1 MFWLF
6 SLLRC
11 DLEYTCFWLD
21 YSELRSVNIFRRCC
35 SMKLFICSKTPR
47 PDSEWQASNQLAVAG
62 FLNKKTLHPLKP
74 RSATVSPPSTPRAG
88 CLSSVLQLHTACTL
102 LKHIWS
108 GSPFLFTLPPLW
120 SRDPNARSFLICM
133 CSRSPVVPRT
143 ISASC
148 SSLFHTETCPV
159 CYNWS
164 LWPLPSSLISRGA
177 LPGGGRKGGQGR
189 VLQGCLR
196 MGVSLFA
203 SLRFSTGFSPLALSK
218 CHPSSLQAWGW

>member
-47 PDSEWQASNQLAVAG
+47 PDSEWQASDQLAVAG
-62 FLNKKTLHPLKP
+62 FLNKKTPHPSKP
-74 RSATVSPPSTPRAG
+74 RSATLSPPSTPRVG

-108 GSPFLFTLPPLW
+108 WEPISIYSSSSMVESSYWQELFNLYVLQVSRGPQDHFCILLLSVPCVLQLVPVASAFQFDFTGSPARRWEEGRSGKSLARLPQDGCVTLCKSQVFYRIL
-120 SRDPNARSFLICM
+120 
-133 CSRSPVVPRT
+133 
-143 ISASC
+143 
-148 SSLFHTETCPV
+148 SS
-159 CYNWS
+159 
-164 LWPLPSSLISRGA
+164 
-177 LPGGGRKGGQGR
+177 
-189 VLQGCLR
+189 
-196 MGVSLFA
+196 
-203 SLRFSTGFSPLALSK
+203 GFE
-218 CHPSSLQAWGW
+218 

>member
-1 MFWLF
+1 
-6 SLLRC
+6 
-11 DLEYTCFWLD
+11 
-21 YSELRSVNIFRRCC
+21 
-35 SMKLFICSKTPR
+35 MKLFICSKTPR
-47 PDSEWQASNQLAVAG
+47 PDSECQASDQLAVAG
-62 FLNKKTLHPLKP
+62 FLNKKTPHPSKP
-74 RSATVSPPSTPRAG
+74 RRAPVNPPSTPRVG

-108 GSPFLFTLPPLW
+108 REPISIYSSSSVLESSYWQEFF
-120 SRDPNARSFLICM
+120 ICM

-164 LWPLPSSLISRGA
+164 LWPLPCSLISRGA
-177 LPGGGRKGGQGR
+177 LPGGRRKGRQGR

>member
-1 MFWLF
+1 MEREPI
-6 SLLRC
+6 SI
-11 DLEYTCFWLD
+11 
-21 YSELRSVNIFRRCC
+21 YSSS
-35 SMKLFICSKTPR
+35 SMV
-47 PDSEWQASNQLAVAG
+47 E
-62 FLNKKTLHPLKP
+62 
-74 RSATVSPPSTPRAG
+74 
-88 CLSSVLQLHTACTL
+88 SSYGQE
-102 LKHIWS
+102 
-108 GSPFLFTLPPLW
+108 FF
-120 SRDPNARSFLICM
+120 ICM

-203 SLRFSTGFSPLALSK
+203 SLRLSTGFSPLALSK
-218 CHPSSLQAWGW
+218 CHPLFPSGLGVVTVTLPSLPWGSTPVGSTPAL